1 MLSFIFTTFFSL
13 CFIDAAVIHF
23 DTCIPSLLYF
33 IFVYVVTQER
43 RADETAFS
51 IYQKINR
58 IQNIASQLENQ
69 AFIAH
74 ALEMISVNVADGRLQ
89 AGIVGLIKS
98 GKSTTLNA
106 LMKTHILPEAVQ
118 PETAAVVH
126 IIHSTKEQ
134 HKSGL
139 LLGEQGGQNIE
150 IASGSDAIYKKL
162 RQYNEMARKGKRLP
176 HDSLT
181 LRIPLPFLRESELNF
196 SLEISDTA
204 GPDEAGATDA
214 TLRSLS
220 TMERL
225 SVFIIVLNYR
235 RMKSQPEVDLL
246 THLRDHHPQLLETH
260 DRFLFIV
267 NAIDAY
273 YEDGNKYSI
282 QPKDVREYVQTYLQD
297 TLHVRIPTE
306 RIVPFSA
313 KWALQSHLW
322 HEDPKNISNADYMS
336 AVGLSSKIQNE
347 EPSKNMRIPSLEN
360 KKVVAS
366 HLKDFSGIREL
377 EPKLYRMLGI
387 NGPVILY
394 KGAIDDTVAHI
405 STLKKHIEKEKVRY
419 DITSTTAPLQL
430 HEELSQA
437 LNQAITTNQQRM
449 HELAKNLD
457 DNSGRSI
464 HRWSYTIQEDLS
476 QKLSSLSDS
485 GTVDSPLTNPE
496 EQVVKLA
503 NEILGKA
510 WSKIMSNVTGELRE
524 SVETLFSELKSDI
537 ERISKTYKTKLVFH
551 ELNYDKLPK
560 PPSFNFHLSIPSDV
574 EPITVSAL
582 QKRDIATEWAVHI
595 RKTTEAEANK
605 LSMQSFKK
613 AEKGC
618 RTRVEK
624 LQNEVVE
631 KIKHLRQELEAKQ
644 KEMERLNQ
652 MEYQLETVRRQLL
665 AVREEFQFADEEE
678 EKVVEVKKVKVK
690 SGASSQPHYCP
701 SVITLLLNTMMS
713 AAVYFRFY

>member
-1 MLSFIFTTFFSL
+1 M
-13 CFIDAAVIHF
+13 
-23 DTCIPSLLYF
+23 
-33 IFVYVVTQER
+33 VYLVTQER
-43 RADETAFS
+43 REDETAFS

-58 IQNIASQLENQ
+58 IQQIAGQLENQ

-74 ALEMISVNVADGRLQ
+74 ALEMISINVAHGRLQ
-89 AGIVGLIKS
+89 AGIVGLLKS

-106 LMKTHILPEAVQ
+106 LMKTRILPEAVQ
-118 PETAAVVH
+118 AETAAEVR
-126 IIHSTKEQ
+126 IIHSTKEE
-134 HKSGL
+134 HKNGL
-139 LLGEQGGQNIE
+139 LLDGRNIE

-162 RQYNEMARKGKRLP
+162 REYNAIAREGERLP

-181 LRIPLPFLRESELNF
+181 LRIPLPFLRESELKF
-196 SLEISDTA
+196 SLEVSDTA
-204 GPDEAGATDA
+204 GPDEAGAPDA

-235 RMKSQPEVDLL
+235 RMKSQQEVDLL

-297 TLHVRIPTE
+297 TLHVSIPTE

-322 HEDPKNISNADYMS
+322 HDDPRNISSADYMS

-347 EPSKNMRIPSLEN
+347 EPSKNMRTPSLEN

-394 KGAIDDTVAHI
+394 KGAIDDTTAHI

-419 DITSTTAPLQL
+419 DITATTSTLHL
-430 HEELSQA
+430 HEQLSEA
-437 LNQAITTNQQRM
+437 LSQAITTNQQRM
-449 HELAKNLD
+449 HELAKNFD

-464 HRWSYTIQEDLS
+464 YRWSYAIQEDLS
-476 QKLSSLSDS
+476 EKLSDS
-485 GTVDSPLTNPE
+485 GKADSPLTNPE
-496 EQVVKLA
+496 EQVLKPA
-503 NEILGKA
+503 SEILKKA
-510 WSKIMSNVTGELRE
+510 WSKIMSNVTGELRG
-524 SVETLFSELKSDI
+524 SVETLFSDLKSDI
-537 ERISKTYKTKLVFH
+537 DQIAKAHNTKLVLD
-551 ELNYDKLPK
+551 ELNYDNLPK
-560 PPSFNFHLSIPSDV
+560 PPPFNFHLSIPSDI
-574 EPITVSAL
+574 EPLTISAL

-595 RKTTEAEANK
+595 RKTTEAEVNK
-605 LSMQSFKK
+605 LSMQSFRM

-618 RTRVEK
+618 RSRVEK
-624 LQNEVVE
+624 LQSKVLET
-631 KIKHLRQELEAKQ
+631 IKVLRQELEAKQ
-644 KEMERLNQ
+644 KHMERLNQ
-652 MEYQLETVRRQLL
+652 MGYQLETVHRQLL
-665 AVREEFQFADEEE
+665 AVREEFHFADEEE
-678 EKVVEVKKVKVK
+678 EEPPVVEVKKVKVEEK
-690 SGASSQPHYCP
+690 KTTSSRASSQPHFHP
-701 SVITLLLNTMMS
+701 SVIILLLNLMFT
-713 AAVYFRFY
+713 VYFQFY

>member
-1 MLSFIFTTFFSL
+1 
-13 CFIDAAVIHF
+13 
-23 DTCIPSLLYF
+23 
-33 IFVYVVTQER
+33 
-43 RADETAFS
+43 
-51 IYQKINR
+51 
-58 IQNIASQLENQ
+58 
-69 AFIAH
+69 
-74 ALEMISVNVADGRLQ
+74 MISINLADARLQ

-98 GKSTTLNA
+98 GKSATLNA
-106 LMKTHILPEAVQ
+106 LMRTHILPEAVH
-118 PETAAVVH
+118 PETAVEVR
-126 IIHSTKEQ
+126 IIHSTKEE
-134 HKSGL
+134 HRNGL
-139 LLGEQGGQNIE
+139 LLGGNSIE

-162 RQYNEMARKGKRLP
+162 RQYNEMARKGKILM
-176 HDSLT
+176 HNSLT
-181 LRIPLPFLRESELNF
+181 LRIPLPFLRECKLNF

-313 KWALQSHLW
+313 KWALRSHLW

-336 AVGLSSKIQNE
+336 AVGLFSKIQNE
-347 EPSKNMRIPSLEN
+347 EPSKKMFIPSLV
-360 KKVVAS
+360 KRIVVANF
-366 HLKDFSGIREL
+366 LKDFSGIREL

-405 STLKKHIEKEKVRY
+405 STLKKHIETEKVKC
-419 DITSTTAPLQL
+419 DITSTTAPLHL
-430 HEELSQA
+430 HEQLSEA

-464 HRWSYTIQEDLS
+464 HRWSFTIQEDLS
-476 QKLSSLSDS
+476 EKLSSLSNS
-485 GTVDSPLTNPE
+485 GTVDSQLTNPVD
-496 EQVVKLA
+496 QVVKPA

-510 WSKIMSNVTGELRE
+510 WSNIMSNITGEVRD
-524 SVETLFSELKSDI
+524 SIETLFSELKSDI
-537 ERISKTYKTKLVFH
+537 ERISKTYKTKLVLH

-582 QKRDIATEWAVHI
+582 QKRGIATDWAILI

-605 LSMQSFKK
+605 LSMQSFMKTEK
-613 AEKGC
+613 AC
-618 RTRVEK
+618 RTHVEK
-624 LQNEVVE
+624 LQNKVVD
-631 KIKHLRQELEAKQ
+631 KIKVLRQELEATQ
-644 KEMERLNQ
+644 KEMERLIQ
-652 MEYQLETVRRQLL
+652 MEYQLETVWRQLL

-690 SGASSQPHYCP
+690 SGASSQPHDRF
-701 SVITLLLNTMMS
+701 SVLTLLLNTMMS
-713 AAVYFRFY
+713 AVAYLLFY